1 MEKPMATLFT
11 LMSVDGKIS
20 TGNIYDRDM
29 DEDFTKIA
37 GIEEGLKQYQH
48 LFTQG
53 GINEQTAIIHK
64 AR

>member
-20 TGNIYDRDM
+20 TGNIYDRDV

-37 GIEEGLKQYQH
+37 GIEEGLKQY
-48 LFTQG
+48 
-53 GINEQTAIIHK
+53 
-64 AR
+64 